1 MKKWLPNLLLVLS
14 VILCTLI
21 AIQWV
26 REARLRGLLQAKQVE
41 VEARD
46 KKLGELDGRL
56 KLLEVELKRLDG
68 LKAELTE
75 QNKKSIGETSGLQRE
90 LAEAERK
97 LRSAEAANAAYKK
110 ALDDANANIKKQN
123 AAVQGQNE
131 QIQKQ
136 NEAVKKQNGVIEQLN
151 GEVQRLAKERN
162 EVVEKYNQL
171 VKDYEVLVKRL
182 EEAAKTEK
190 K

>member
-14 VILCTLI
+14 VILCALI

-26 REARLRGLLQAKQVE
+26 REARLRGLLQAKQVD

-46 KKLGELDGRL
+46 KKLGEVEGRL

-75 QNKKSIGETSGLQRE
+75 QNKKSLGETSGLQRE

-97 LRSAEAANAAYKK
+97 LRSVEAANAAYKK

-171 VKDYEVLVKRL
+171 VKDYEALVKRL